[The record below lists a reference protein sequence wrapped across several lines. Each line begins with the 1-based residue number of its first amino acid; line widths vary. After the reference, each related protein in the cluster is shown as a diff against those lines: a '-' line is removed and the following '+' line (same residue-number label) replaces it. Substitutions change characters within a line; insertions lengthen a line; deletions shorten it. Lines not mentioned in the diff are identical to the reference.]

1 MNCCRLCA
9 IELQSQLDFNLVNG
23 LGQFRPIEA
32 IIQLPFTIANTSP
45 YVCRSCKNKL
55 KSYVQSKAKTRKIE
69 NEIKNACERS
79 GTNKAE
85 NTENENSNSLMKC
98 VETESKEI
106 QTNLSFSNDIKGS
119 NQTVAYVHVCWPTG
133 DRSRLV
139 PADLTKMAIYL
150 LRSQNKNMA
159 KFAFKHPL
167 MKSEIMEL
175 VGKQVN
181 KECQGICREFI
192 KVEAVSGSGGCI
204 DNETEPKSRRYL
216 FQSSQKR
223 KADNQNLTG
232 SGGAKKFVKKDVRSI
247 LKKTSEN
254 DLTDFKFENA
264 NKELQ
269 ERCPLFWRILKAAST
284 NHNKTEDVHLPVSI
298 VTAASVC
305 IKNRSNRMTAVQ
317 LIISL
322 IINHSS
328 YTVSRKTKLTKTK
341 QNFCTL
347 HLCK

>member
-1 MNCCRLCA
+1 MKCCRLCA

-55 KSYVQSKAKTRKIE
+55 KPYVQSKAKTRKIE

-98 VETESKEI
+98 VETESKET

-181 KECQGICREFI
+181 KECQEICREFI
-192 KVEAVSGSGGCI
+192 KVEAVSESGGCI

-223 KADNQNLTG
+223 KAGNQNLTG

-247 LKKTSEN
+247 LKKTSKN

-284 NHNKTEDVHLPVSI
+284 NHNKIEDVHLPVSI

-305 IKNRSNRMTAVQ
+305 LKNRSNRMTAVQ

-328 YTVSRKTKLTKTK
+328 YTVSCKTK
-341 QNFCTL
+341 
-347 HLCK
+347 